1 MKNKFYI
8 FILAVFEIMNSEPSS
23 FTFSGYSNF
32 SYISRISDK
41 SLINV
46 PYRMGS
52 IVFVKQYEDISLI
65 GEFAL
70 EYHVRD
76 DFHFIE
82 TSNPQDF
89 TLDMREF
96 YITYNKKNYELKV
109 GKQIHSWGNV
119 DENSPLDNGSALDY
133 YYMFFG
139 GTERKLATLS
149 LGVDFYYKNLKING
163 VFSPLHS
170 TNRLPLGDDDF
181 PVELPIYPDPY
192 EIIPVSSIPYEGG
205 LFINYST
212 KFGEVSFSS
221 FSGNDRIFNFSGVN
235 EYYSTQFNN
244 FKSSPDLV
252 FGYRRTTLIGFGAT
266 ILNKFFTT
274 RFDYAYFNTKDQNKT
289 IDRPYPNPLQSSLY
303 DSVAFSF
310 PLQENVKYEQ
320 YTIQIDTELPFDI
333 DFSIQLFN
341 HNINQYNSVDTLPD
355 VEVDIP
361 GFEYD
366 PNTMQPRDLFIPGMG
381 VPVAIL
387 TNKALFLF
395 LKKNFLNEDLTF
407 SFTSLMDIENYD
419 KDKRITGAL
428 NEIKA
433 EYSITQDL
441 TLLLGITKINGSNE
455 HSDGEKYQ
463 FYKMKDF
470 SHSRFELK
478 YYF

>member
-1 MKNKFYI
+1 MKTKFYI
-8 FILAVFEIMNSEPSS
+8 FILLIFKFTSAESPS
-23 FTFSGYSNF
+23 FNFSGYSNF
-32 SYISRISDK
+32 SYISRISDW
-41 SLINV
+41 SLINI

-52 IVFVKQYEDISLI
+52 LNFEKQYEDVSLI
-65 GEFAL
+65 GKFAL
-70 EYHVRD
+70 EYHLRD
-76 DFHFIE
+76 DSYFIE

-89 TLDMREF
+89 IIDMREF
-96 YITYNKKNYELKV
+96 YITYGKNNYEMKI

-149 LGVDFYYKNLKING
+149 LGVDFYFKNLKINT

-170 TNRLPLGDDDF
+170 TNRLPLGSDDF

-192 EIIPVSSIPYEGG
+192 EILPVSSIPYEGG
-205 LFINYST
+205 FFINYST
-212 KFGEVSFSS
+212 EFAEISFSS

-252 FGYRRTTLIGFGAT
+252 FGYRRTNLIGFGAT

-274 RFDYAYFNTKDQNKT
+274 RFDYAYFFTKDQNKT
-289 IDRPYPNPLQSSLY
+289 IERPYPNPLQSSLY

-320 YTIQIDTELPFDI
+320 YTLQVDTELPFNI
-333 DFSIQLFN
+333 DLSIQFFE
-341 HNINQYNSVDTLPD
+341 HNIKQYSSVDTLPD

-366 PNTMQPRDLFIPGMG
+366 PDTMQPKDFFIPGMG
-381 VPVAIL
+381 VPIAIL

-407 SFTSLMDIENYD
+407 SFTSLMDLENYNID
-419 KDKRITGAL
+419 NKIIGSL
-428 NEIKA
+428 NEVKL
-433 EYSITQDL
+433 EYSIAQDL
-441 TLLLGITKINGSNE
+441 KLLFGITKISGSKKHPDNE
-455 HSDGEKYQ
+455 EYQ
-463 FYKMKDF
+463 FYKMEDF